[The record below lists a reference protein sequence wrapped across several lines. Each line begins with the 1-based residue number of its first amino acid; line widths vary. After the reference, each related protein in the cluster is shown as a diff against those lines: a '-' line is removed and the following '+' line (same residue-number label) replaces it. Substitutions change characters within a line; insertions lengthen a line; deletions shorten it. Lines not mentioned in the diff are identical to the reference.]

1 MAASTIK
8 TPIGTG
14 PVGVLLNGVAVYN
27 AYDAQTYNNQ
37 GVWHRNAGFFEAFSF
52 DSCKGHSSPSGPPPI
67 GPPPSGPVTPTPG
80 LYHHHVLP
88 ECFLN
93 ANRSDAHSPLLG
105 YALDGFPIY
114 GPYGYTTWNDKT
126 SGVKKL
132 KSNYRPFAYVGG
144 NRTVFGN
151 TNTSIANASYYGPST
166 STLYQLSTFSTNTTS
181 LTSGAFI
188 EDFYFDSSSSAG
200 DLNEFNGRVQV
211 TPEYPSGI
219 FCYIFTDD
227 YPYVFGPGNFYGV
240 VASTSTKNNVSE
252 ATTVVFSYPTSVTS
266 G

>member
-1 MAASTIK
+1 LGD
-8 TPIGTG
+8 IGSDKIDAKERRDHSVV
-14 PVGVLLNGVAVYN
+14 PLPKSEEPLSALLEDTTLVNRKFMMSDPGLFSEKANENENGVN
-27 AYDAQTYNNQ
+27 
-37 GVWHRNAGFFEAFSF
+37 
-52 DSCKGHSSPSGPPPI
+52 
-67 GPPPSGPVTPTPG
+67 VTPTLG
-80 LYHHHVLP
+80 SYHHHHMLP
-88 ECFLN
+88 ECVLT
-93 ANRSDAHSPLLG
+93 ANRSDAHSTLLG

-132 KSNYRPFAYVGG
+132 KSNYRTFAYVGG

-200 DLNEFNGRVQV
+200 DLNEFNK
-211 TPEYPSGI
+211 S
-219 FCYIFTDD
+219 C
-227 YPYVFGPGNFYGV
+227 
-240 VASTSTKNNVSE
+240 TSHARVSE
-252 ATTVVFSYPTSVTS
+252 RYFLLHIH